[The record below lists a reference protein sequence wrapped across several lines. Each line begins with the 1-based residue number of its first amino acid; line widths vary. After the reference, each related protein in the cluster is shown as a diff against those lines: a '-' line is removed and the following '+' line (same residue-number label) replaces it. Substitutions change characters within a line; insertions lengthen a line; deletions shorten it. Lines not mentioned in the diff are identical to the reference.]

1 MEILAVLENV
11 RHLHAMTALAYQPL
25 ISIEDYLSGEPL
37 SEVRHEYVA
46 GQVFAMAGGSR
57 SHNELAGNAYSSLR
71 FHLKNSSCRPFI
83 GDIKVRLRIGPKDIF
98 YYPDVV
104 VGCDPRDTDEY
115 SLRFPKLIIE
125 VLSKTTERQ
134 DRLEKFEH
142 YVTATTLEE
151 YVLVAQNKMEVTLH
165 RRRTN
170 WAAEIYTAA
179 EATFLLESVD
189 LEMSVGLLYENI
201 HSFPTTE

>member
-1 MEILAVLENV
+1 MP
-11 RHLHAMTALAYQPL
+11 ALAYQPL

-37 SEVRHEYVA
+37 SEIRHEYVA

-57 SHNELAGNAYSSLR
+57 AHNELAGNVYSSLR
-71 FHLKNSSCRPFI
+71 SHLKNSLCRPFI
-83 GDIKVRLRIGPKDIF
+83 GDVKVRLRIGLKDIF

-115 SLRFPKLIIE
+115 FLRFPKLIIE

-142 YVTATTLEE
+142 YITSSTLEE

-170 WAAEIYTAA
+170 WAAEFYTTSDS
-179 EATFLLESVD
+179 TFLLESVD

-201 HSFPTTE
+201 RGFPSTEEDPS